1 MFMLNLIKH
10 GCFSWENVFGP
21 PQNHSCGQKKP
32 EDTSSATIGVRTA
45 TKCCELKR
53 YTDWVR
59 SRTDNKYEV
68 LEGKFRN
75 LNFSPSTKTTTECSF
90 ELVLS
95 IDRYL
100 IFFSHVLNFT
110 FVEKKPPFQ
119 KQRWSCDFPPRKHRV
134 LHSPSGCLGTP
145 LPLRQSLHGR
155 AAGAY
160 ADVTTKISRID
171 RFPTLLSNGAPL
183 LDTEGLFCATSHPT
197 MYCVILYCTRGPFPE
212 TPDNFSGLSRNGP
225 QEWKPN

>member
-1 MFMLNLIKH
+1 MCSGRRKNH
-10 GCFSWENVFGP
+10 G
-21 PQNHSCGQKKP
+21 CGQKKP
-32 EDTSSATIGVRTA
+32 EDTSSAIMGVGTV

-53 YTDWVR
+53 YADRVR

-75 LNFSPSTKTTTECSF
+75 LNFSPSTKKTTEYSF

-95 IDRYL
+95 IYRYL

-110 FVEKKPPFQ
+110 SVEIKPLFQ
-119 KQRWSCDFPPRKHRV
+119 KQRWSCDFPPRKCI

-183 LDTEGLFCATSHPT
+183 LDTEGLFGGT
-197 MYCVILYCTRGPFPE
+197 
-212 TPDNFSGLSRNGP
+212 
-225 QEWKPN
+225 